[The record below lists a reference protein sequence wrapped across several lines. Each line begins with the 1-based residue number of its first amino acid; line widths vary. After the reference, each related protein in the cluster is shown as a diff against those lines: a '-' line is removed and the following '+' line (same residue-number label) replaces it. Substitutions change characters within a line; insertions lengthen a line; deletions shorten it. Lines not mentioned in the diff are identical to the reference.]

1 MEIEFK
7 ELEEM
12 AVKEAKEAFLNNWFI
27 DNSDDVRFLDNFSYD
42 FNKKLEKAIDRH
54 CEETGK
60 FYTDVE
66 NKISDRIFK
75 RILGMENVKNIA
87 GTLNQKFYSF
97 YVNSETGKNL
107 TLEDFADAFEL
118 K

>member
-12 AVKEAKEAFLNNWFI
+12 AIKEAKEAFLNNWFV
-27 DNSDDVRFLDNFSYD
+27 DNSDDVRFLDNFSHD
-42 FNKKLEKAIDRH
+42 FNRKLEKTIDKH

-66 NKISDRIFK
+66 NKMSERIFK
-75 RILGMENVKNIA
+75 RISAMENVANIS
-87 GTLNQKFYSF
+87 GTLNDKFYSF

-107 TLEDFADAFEL
+107 TIEDFDDAFGL

>member
-1 MEIEFK
+1 MEFK

-12 AVKEAKEAFLNNWFI
+12 AVKEAKEAFESNWFI
-27 DNSDDVRFLDNFSYD
+27 DNSDDVKFLDNFSYD
-42 FNKKLEKAIDRH
+42 FNKKLEKAIDKH

-66 NKISDRIFK
+66 NEISDRIFK
-75 RILGMENVKNIA
+75 RISEMENVSNIA

-97 YVNSETGKNL
+97 YINSEAGENL
-107 TLEDFADAFEL
+107 ALEIFIDNFGLE
-118 K
+118 

>member
-1 MEIEFK
+1 MKFK

-12 AVKEAKEAFLNNWFI
+12 AVNEAKEALETNWFI
-27 DNSDDVRFLDNFSYD
+27 ENSDDVRFLDNFSYD
-42 FNKKLEKAIDRH
+42 FNKKLEKAIDKH

-66 NKISDRIFK
+66 NEISDRIFK
-75 RILGMENVKNIA
+75 RVSEMENVKNIT

-97 YVNSETGKNL
+97 YTNSETGKNL
-107 TLEDFADAFEL
+107 TFEDFVDTFEL
-118 K
+118 E

>member
-1 MEIEFK
+1 MKFK

-12 AVKEAKEAFLNNWFI
+12 AVKEAKEAFESNWFI
-27 DNSDDVRFLDNFSYD
+27 DNSDDVKFLDNFSYD
-42 FNKKLEKAIDRH
+42 FNKKLEKTIDKH
-54 CEETGK
+54 CEETGE

-75 RILGMENVKNIA
+75 RISEMENVKNIA

-97 YVNSETGKNL
+97 YANSETGKDL
-107 TLEDFADAFEL
+107 MLEDFIDASGFE
-118 K
+118 

>member
-12 AVKEAKEAFLNNWFI
+12 AIKEAKEAFLNNWFI
-27 DNSDDVRFLDNFSYD
+27 DNSDDVKFLDNFSHD
-42 FNKKLEKAIDRH
+42 FNKKLEKAIDKH
-54 CEETGK
+54 CEETGE

-66 NKISDRIFK
+66 NEISDRIFK
-75 RILGMENVKNIA
+75 RISAMENVTNIS
-87 GTLNQKFYSF
+87 GTLNDKFYSF

-107 TLEDFADAFEL
+107 TLEDFDDAFGLE
-118 K
+118 

>member
-27 DNSDDVRFLDNFSYD
+27 DNSDDVRFLDNFSHD
-42 FNKKLEKAIDRH
+42 FNRRLEKAIDSH
-54 CEETGK
+54 CEKTGE
-60 FYTDVE
+60 FYVDVE
-66 NKISDRIFK
+66 NGISDRIFK
-75 RILGMENVKNIA
+75 RISAMENVTNIS
-87 GTLNQKFYSF
+87 GTLNDKFYSF
-97 YVNSETGKNL
+97 YLNSETGRNL
-107 TLEDFADAFEL
+107 TIEDFDDAFEL

>member
-1 MEIEFK
+1 MKFK

-12 AVKEAKEAFLNNWFI
+12 AVNEAKEALETNWFI
-27 DNSDDVRFLDNFSYD
+27 ENSDDVRFLDNFSYN
-42 FNKKLEKAIDRH
+42 FNKKLEKAIDKH

-66 NKISDRIFK
+66 NEISDRIFK
-75 RILGMENVKNIA
+75 RVSEMENVKNIT

-97 YVNSETGKNL
+97 YTNSETGKNL
-107 TLEDFADAFEL
+107 TFEDFVDTFEL
-118 K
+118 E

>member
-1 MEIEFK
+1 MKFK

-12 AVKEAKEAFLNNWFI
+12 AVNEAKEALETNWFI

-42 FNKKLEKAIDRH
+42 FNKKLEKAIDKH

-66 NKISDRIFK
+66 NEISDRIFK
-75 RILGMENVKNIA
+75 RVSEMENVKNIT

-97 YVNSETGKNL
+97 YTNSETGKNL
-107 TLEDFADAFEL
+107 TFEDFVDTFEL
-118 K
+118 E

>member
-1 MEIEFK
+1 METKFK

-12 AVKEAKEAFLNNWFI
+12 AVKEAKEEFESNWFI
-27 DNSDDVRFLDNFSYD
+27 DNSDDIRFLDNFSYD
-42 FNKKLEKAIDRH
+42 FNKKLEKAIDSH
-54 CEETGK
+54 CEETGE

>member
-1 MEIEFK
+1 MKTKFK

-12 AVKEAKEAFLNNWFI
+12 AVKEAKEEFESNWFI
-27 DNSDDVRFLDNFSYD
+27 DNSDDIRFLDNFSYD
-42 FNKKLEKAIDRH
+42 FNKKLEKAIDSH
-54 CEETGK
+54 CEETCE

>member
-12 AVKEAKEAFLNNWFI
+12 AVKEAKETFVNNWFV
-27 DNSDDVRFLDNFSYD
+27 DNSDDVRFLDNFSHD

-66 NKISDRIFK
+66 NGISDRIFK
-75 RILGMENVKNIA
+75 RISEMENVTNIS

-97 YVNSETGKNL
+97 YVNSETGKDL
-107 TLEDFADAFEL
+107 TIEDFADVFGLE
-118 K
+118 

>member
-1 MEIEFK
+1 MEFK

-12 AVKEAKEAFLNNWFI
+12 ALKEAKEAFESNWFI
-27 DNSDDVRFLDNFSYD
+27 DNSDDVKFLNNFSHD
-42 FNKKLEKAIDRH
+42 FNKKLEKAIDKH
-54 CEETGK
+54 CEETGE

-75 RILGMENVKNIA
+75 RILEMKNVKNIT

-97 YVNSETGKNL
+97 YVNSGTSKSL
-107 TLEDFADAFEL
+107 TLEDFAEAFEL

>member
-12 AVKEAKEAFLNNWFI
+12 AVKEAKETFVNNWFV
-27 DNSDDVRFLDNFSYD
+27 DNSDDIRFLDNFSHD

-66 NKISDRIFK
+66 NGISDRIFK
-75 RILGMENVKNIA
+75 RISEMENVTNIS
-87 GTLNQKFYSF
+87 GTLNDKFYSF
-97 YVNSETGKNL
+97 YVNSETGRNL
-107 TLEDFADAFEL
+107 TIEDFEDALGL